1 MLVTERVKVEVF
13 DEGLK
18 LGCADAEAGGEALA
32 NGWLKIE
39 PVLERLAESAVKLSE
54 GENISRANAETLLS
68 AVEKKAELLV
78 DEKLLSDLAKMYRLR
93 VWSTW
98 TLLLKSLSRDYVRLD
113 EMERAVDELGK
124 KKFRLNGKQAQEILD
139 AANFIEKRRK
149 TIGTNVENLMF
160 LTQ

>member
-1 MLVTERVKVEVF
+1 M
-13 DEGLK
+13 
-18 LGCADAEAGGEALA
+18 
-32 NGWLKIE
+32 
-39 PVLERLAESAVKLSE
+39 
-54 GENISRANAETLLS
+54 
-68 AVEKKAELLV
+68 V